1 MSGGGRTALICDD
14 ISWQLSKRGE
24 PSQYALAE
32 RCLGYMRS
40 HKKGTMDIYIGQ
52 QQIYGLPPQLRK
64 LVSTWFIFP
73 KRTSPTTHTALA
85 AAVGAVDFKV
95 LLERIVLRGVRAG
108 CVLDV

>member
-1 MSGGGRTALICDD
+1 MICDD

-52 QQIYGLPPQLRK
+52 QQVYGLPPQLRK

-85 AAVGAVDFKV
+85 AAAMLDR
-95 LLERIVLRGVRAG
+95 RISRGM
-108 CVLDV
+108 

>member
-1 MSGGGRTALICDD
+1 MAGQVYWGSQTGLICDD

-73 KRTSPTTHTALA
+73 KAHETKHLTL
-85 AAVGAVDFKV
+85 GA
-95 LLERIVLRGVRAG
+95 ITYAG
-108 CVLDV
+108 AR